1 MTDESLVDSSAIKVL
16 NELKRYR
23 QTLFLFCQE
32 RIVSYASTTS
42 AGTPSTLYRLRAMS
56 KLIDLRP

>member
-1 MTDESLVDSSAIKVL
+1 MTDESLVDSSAIKFL

-32 RIVSYASTTS
+32 K
-42 AGTPSTLYRLRAMS
+42 G
-56 KLIDLRP
+56 